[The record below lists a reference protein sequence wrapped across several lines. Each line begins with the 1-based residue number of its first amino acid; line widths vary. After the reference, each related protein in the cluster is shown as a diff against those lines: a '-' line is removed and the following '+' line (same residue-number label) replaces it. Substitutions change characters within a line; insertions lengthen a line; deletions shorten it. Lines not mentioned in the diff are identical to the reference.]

1 MTSSKGEGMDGW
13 TGDADLRNEPDR
25 HIIQAERDAGL
36 KPEWLTSQL
45 RARDI
50 CEQCA
55 SETAATTWA
64 GTGERLCWTC
74 CEARQDAFHAR
85 QGGTA

>member
-1 MTSSKGEGMDGW
+1 M
-13 TGDADLRNEPDR
+13 
-25 HIIQAERDAGL
+25 
-36 KPEWLTSQL
+36 KPEWLISQL

-64 GTGERLCWTC
+64 GTGERLCWAC